1 MSALHEA
8 SGTTAGGA
16 AGAAPPADV
25 PVRAS
30 GLELIGEIPGSG
42 YKEAPSLVRRGDGQ
56 VMTLTPLLY
65 AVLSAVDGRRDHD
78 EIAAVVGPAIGR
90 QVTAENVQTLC
101 ERLRTLGA
109 LRRADGSEPTL
120 KRTNPL
126 LALRFRYVVS
136 DPAVTNRVTAP
147 FAWLFAPLVVAV
159 VCLAFVA
166 VCGWLLFGKGLASA
180 AHQAFDR
187 PVLLLVVFALTVVS
201 AGFHEF
207 GHAAAARYG
216 GATPGAMGTGLYLVW
231 PAFYT
236 DVTDSYRLGRAGR
249 VRTDLGGLYF
259 NAIVALVMF
268 GLWWATGWDAVLL
281 IIATQVLQMLR
292 QLAPLVRFDG
302 YHVLADVT
310 GVPDLYHR
318 IGPTL
323 KGLLPGRWRS
333 PEASVLKPWAR
344 AVVTTWVVVVV
355 PMLATTLVLMV
366 LALPRMLGTAAHSL
380 SAQASLLG
388 EQFGEGDVAGVGV
401 RVLSLVAI
409 AFPTAGTLLIIG
421 RTTTQVVR
429 RTWRATEGRPGRR
442 AVAGVVAAAIVAGLA
457 WAWWPDAG
465 TYRPIRPYERGVVQ
479 DVLPASMRSTTPSG
493 LVEGRGGS
501 ARTIWPADA
510 ELPSADAP
518 QLAVVLV
525 PRQGTGS
532 GAAAGSDAAG
542 GSGASGSGQAA
553 PTWVFPFN
561 RPLPPGEGDNQALA
575 VNTTD
580 GSTVYD
586 VAFALVWADDD
597 TVLNTNEAYA
607 FASCTGC
614 RTVAVAFQVVLIV
627 GSADVVV
634 PQNLSGALNYACV
647 ECVTAAV
654 ARQLVVTVPAA
665 PDAATMAQLQALWQE
680 IAAFGASLEDL
691 SLSEIQA
698 RLTDYERQILDIVG
712 VDPTGSTTSD
722 PSSTSAPTGTSTG
735 EASAIGPEPDS
746 TATAGPGS
754 TDGATAPGSTATA
767 TSSSSSPS
775 STAEPE
781 DSATTTPVPTD
792 TASASVTGETA
803 TAAAAETTAP

>member
-8 SGTTAGGA
+8 SGTRTGD
-16 AGAAPPADV
+16 AAPAASPADV
-25 PVRAS
+25 PVRAT

-42 YKEAPSLVRRGDGQ
+42 YKEPPSLVRRGDGQ
-56 VMTLTPLLY
+56 AMTLTPLLY
-65 AVLSAVDGRRDHD
+65 AVLSAVDGRRDHG
-78 EIAAVVGPAIGR
+78 EIAAVVGSAVGR

-109 LRRADGSEPTL
+109 LQRADGSEPAL
-120 KRTNPL
+120 KRSNPL
-126 LALRFRYVVS
+126 LALRFRHVVT
-136 DPAVTNRVTAP
+136 DPDVTNRVTAP
-147 FAWLFAPLVVAV
+147 FARLFAPVVVAV
-159 VCLAFVA
+159 VSLAFVA

-180 AHQAFDR
+180 THQAFDQ
-187 PVLLLVVFALTVVS
+187 PVLLLVVFVLTVVS

-207 GHAAAARYG
+207 GHASAARYG

-268 GLWWATGWDAVLL
+268 GVWWGTGWDAVLL

-344 AVVTTWVVVVV
+344 AVVTTWVLVVV
-355 PMLATTLVLMV
+355 PVLAGTLVLMV
-366 LALPRMLGTAAHSL
+366 LALPRLLGTAAHSL
-380 SAQASLLG
+380 SEQASLLA
-388 EQFGEGDVAGVGV
+388 EQFGQGDVAGVGV

-409 AFPTAGTLLIIG
+409 AFPTMGTLLILG
-421 RTTTQVVR
+421 RTAAQVAR
-429 RTWRATEGRPGRR
+429 RAWRATEERPGRR
-442 AVAGVVAAAIVAGLA
+442 AVAGVVAAGLVAGLA
-457 WAWWPDAG
+457 WAWWPNAG

-479 DVLPASMRSTTPSG
+479 DVLPTSLRSATPSG
-493 LVEGRGGS
+493 LVEGRGGN
-501 ARTIWPADA
+501 ARTIWPAGA
-510 ELPSADAP
+510 ELPSADDP
-518 QLAVVLV
+518 ELAVVLV
-525 PRQGTGS
+525 PRG
-532 GAAAGSDAAG
+532 GAAAGEAAGDSDAP
-542 GSGASGSGQAA
+542 GAEQAA

-597 TVLNTNEAYA
+597 TVVNSNEAYA
-607 FASCTGC
+607 LATCTGC
-614 RTVAVAFQVVLIV
+614 RTVAVAFQVVLVV
-627 GSADVVV
+627 GSADIVV
-634 PQNLSGALNYACV
+634 PQNLSGAVNYACV
-647 ECVTAAV
+647 ECVTTALAQ
-654 ARQLVVTVPAA
+654 QLVVSVPE
-665 PDAATMAQLQALWQE
+665 PLDAATVAELEALWRE
-680 IAAFGASLEDL
+680 IAAFGASLEGL
-691 SLSEIQA
+691 PLSEIQA
-698 RLTDYERQILDIVG
+698 RLADYERQILAVVG
-712 VDPTGSTTSD
+712 VDPSAPSTSTPSAPSGTATGEPSATS
-722 PSSTSAPTGTSTG
+722 PAAGTSSTVAPEPTDGAT
-735 EASAIGPEPDS
+735 APDS
-746 TATAGPGS
+746 TATATSTASPTGS
-754 TDGATAPGSTATA
+754 AAEPETTETSSPSPTETASSSPTEEATATA
-767 TSSSSSPS
+767 
-775 STAEPE
+775 
-781 DSATTTPVPTD
+781 V
-792 TASASVTGETA
+792 
-803 TAAAAETTAP
+803 AETTAP

>member
-8 SGTTAGGA
+8 SGTSTGGA
-16 AGAAPPADV
+16 AGAAPPVDV

-42 YKEAPSLVRRGDGQ
+42 YKEPPSLVRRGDGQ
-56 VMTLTPLLY
+56 AMTLTPLLY
-65 AVLSAVDGRRDHD
+65 AVLSAVDGRRDHG

-109 LRRADGSEPTL
+109 LRRTDGSEPEL
-120 KRTNPL
+120 KRSNPL

-136 DPAVTNRVTAP
+136 DPSITNRVTAP
-147 FAWLFAPLVVAV
+147 FAWLFAPVVV
-159 VCLAFVA
+159 TVLCLAFVV

-180 AHQAFDR
+180 THEAFDQ

-259 NAIVALVMF
+259 NAIVALTMF
-268 GLWWATGWDAVLL
+268 GVWWATGWDAVLL

-344 AVVTTWVVVVV
+344 AVVTTWVLAVV
-355 PMLATTLVLMV
+355 PMLATTIVLMV

-380 SAQASLLG
+380 SAQAALLG
-388 EQFGEGDVAGVGV
+388 QQFEEGDVAGVGV

-429 RTWRATEGRPGRR
+429 RTWRATQGRPGRR
-442 AVAGVVAAAIVAGLA
+442 AVAGVVAASVVAGLA

-479 DVLPASMRSTTPSG
+479 DVLPASLRSATPTG
-493 LVEGRGGS
+493 LVEGRES
-501 ARTIWPADA
+501 RARTIWPAGA

-518 QLAVVLV
+518 QLALVLV
-525 PRQGTGS
+525 PRS
-532 GAAAGSDAAG
+532 GAARQDEGRDATGGSDAP
-542 GSGASGSGQAA
+542 GQDA

-586 VAFALVWADDD
+586 VAFALVWADQD
-597 TVLNTNEAYA
+597 TVLNKNEAYA

-654 ARQLVVTVPAA
+654 AKQLVVTVPEA
-665 PDAATMAQLQALWQE
+665 PDAATTAQLQALWQE
-680 IAAFGASLEDL
+680 IAAFGEHLEDL
-691 SLSEIQA
+691 SLSEIQG
-698 RLTDYERQILDIVG
+698 RLTDYERQILGILG
-712 VDPTGSTTSD
+712 VDPSGSTTST
-722 PSSTSAPTGTSTG
+722 SSPTTPRSSAQTSTPTGGASATAAEPDGTTTATSGTTGGVTAPTST
-735 EASAIGPEPDS
+735 I
-746 TATAGPGS
+746 
-754 TDGATAPGSTATA
+754 
-767 TSSSSSPS
+767 TSSSSSGS
-775 STAEPE
+775 STTAP
-781 DSATTTPVPTD
+781 DGSATTTAPT
-792 TASASVTGETA
+792 ETA
-803 TAAAAETTAP
+803 TASATEGATPTAAETTAP

>member
-8 SGTTAGGA
+8 SGTTTGD
-16 AGAAPPADV
+16 AAPAASPADV

-42 YKEAPSLVRRGDGQ
+42 YKEPPSLVRRGDGQ
-56 VMTLTPLLY
+56 AMTLTPLLY
-65 AVLSAVDGRRDHD
+65 AVLSAVDGRRDHG
-78 EIAAVVGPAIGR
+78 EIAAVVGPAVGR
-90 QVTAENVQTLC
+90 QVTAENVRTLC

-120 KRTNPL
+120 KRSNPL
-126 LALRFRYVVS
+126 LSLRFRYVVT
-136 DPAVTNRVTAP
+136 DPDVTNRVTAP
-147 FAWLFAPLVVAV
+147 FARLFAPVVVAV

-166 VCGWLLFGKGLASA
+166 VCGWVLFGKGLASA
-180 AHQAFDR
+180 THQAFDQ

-207 GHAAAARYG
+207 GHASAARYG

-268 GLWWATGWDAVLL
+268 GVWWATQWDAVLL

-344 AVVTTWVVVVV
+344 AVVTTWVLVVV
-355 PMLATTLVLMV
+355 PVLAGTLVLMV
-366 LALPRMLGTAAHSL
+366 LALPRLLGTAAHSL
-380 SAQASLLG
+380 SEQASLLA
-388 EQFGEGDVAGVGV
+388 EQFGQGDVAGVGV

-409 AFPTAGTLLIIG
+409 AFPTMGTLLILG
-421 RTTTQVVR
+421 RTTTQVAR
-429 RTWRATEGRPGRR
+429 RAWRATEGRPGRR
-442 AVAGVVAAAIVAGLA
+442 AVAGAVAAAVVAGLA
-457 WAWWPDAG
+457 WAWWPDTG

-479 DVLPASMRSTTPSG
+479 DVLPTSLRSATPSG

-510 ELPSADAP
+510 ELPSADDP

-525 PRQGTGS
+525 PRH
-532 GAAAGSDAAG
+532 GADAGE
-542 GSGASGSGQAA
+542 ASGDAGDPGAGQVA

-607 FASCTGC
+607 LASCAGC
-614 RTVAVAFQVVLIV
+614 RTVAVAFQVVLVV

-634 PQNLSGALNYACV
+634 PQNLSGAVNYACV
-647 ECVTAAV
+647 ECVTTAV
-654 ARQLVVTVPAA
+654 ARQLVVSVPEAL
-665 PDAATMAQLQALWQE
+665 DAATMAELEALWQE

-691 SLSEIQA
+691 PLSEIQA
-698 RLTDYERQILDIVG
+698 RLTDYEQQILTVLG
-712 VDPTGSTTSD
+712 VDPSAA
-722 PSSTSAPTGTSTG
+722 STSTPSATSGTATGEPSATSPAAGTSGTV
-735 EASAIGPEPDS
+735 APEPTDGATAPDS
-746 TATAGPGS
+746 TATATSTASPTVSAAEPETTGTSSPSPTETATGS
-754 TDGATAPGSTATA
+754 PTEEATATA
-767 TSSSSSPS
+767 V
-775 STAEPE
+775 A
-781 DSATTTPVPTD
+781 
-792 TASASVTGETA
+792 G
-803 TAAAAETTAP
+803 TTAP

>member
-1 MSALHEA
+1 
-8 SGTTAGGA
+8 
-16 AGAAPPADV
+16 V
-25 PVRAS
+25 PVRAT

-42 YKEAPSLVRRGDGQ
+42 YKEPPSLVRRGDGQ
-56 VMTLTPLLY
+56 AMTLTPLLY
-65 AVLSAVDGRRDHD
+65 AVLSAVDGRRDHG
-78 EIAAVVGPAIGR
+78 EIAAVVGSAVGR

-109 LRRADGSEPTL
+109 LQRADGSEPAL
-120 KRTNPL
+120 KRSNPL
-126 LALRFRYVVS
+126 LALRFRHVVT
-136 DPAVTNRVTAP
+136 DPDVTNRVTAP
-147 FAWLFAPLVVAV
+147 FARLFAPVVVAV
-159 VCLAFVA
+159 VSLAFVA

-180 AHQAFDR
+180 THQAFDQ
-187 PVLLLVVFALTVVS
+187 PVLLLVVFVLTVVS

-207 GHAAAARYG
+207 GHASAARYG

-268 GLWWATGWDAVLL
+268 GVWWGTGWDAVLL

-344 AVVTTWVVVVV
+344 AVVTTWVLVVV
-355 PMLATTLVLMV
+355 PVLAGTLVLMV
-366 LALPRMLGTAAHSL
+366 LALPRLLGTAAHSL
-380 SAQASLLG
+380 SEQASLLA
-388 EQFGEGDVAGVGV
+388 EQFGQGDVAGVGV

-409 AFPTAGTLLIIG
+409 AFPTMGTLLILG
-421 RTTTQVVR
+421 RTAAQVAR
-429 RTWRATEGRPGRR
+429 RAWRATEERPGRR
-442 AVAGVVAAAIVAGLA
+442 AVAGVVAAGLVAGLA

-479 DVLPASMRSTTPSG
+479 DVLPTSLRSATPSG
-493 LVEGRGGS
+493 LVEGRGGN
-501 ARTIWPADA
+501 ARTIWPAGA
-510 ELPSADAP
+510 ELPSADDP
-518 QLAVVLV
+518 ELAVVLV
-525 PRQGTGS
+525 PRG
-532 GAAAGSDAAG
+532 GAAAGEAAGDSDAP
-542 GSGASGSGQAA
+542 GAEQAA

-597 TVLNTNEAYA
+597 TVVNSNEAYA
-607 FASCTGC
+607 LATCTGC
-614 RTVAVAFQVVLIV
+614 RTVAVAFQVVLVV
-627 GSADVVV
+627 GSADIVV
-634 PQNLSGALNYACV
+634 PQNLSGAVNYACV
-647 ECVTAAV
+647 ECVTTALAQ
-654 ARQLVVTVPAA
+654 QLVVSVPE
-665 PDAATMAQLQALWQE
+665 PLDAATVAELEALWQE
-680 IAAFGASLEDL
+680 IAAFGASLEGL
-691 SLSEIQA
+691 PLSEIQA
-698 RLTDYERQILDIVG
+698 RLADYERQILAVVG
-712 VDPTGSTTSD
+712 VDPSAPSTSTPSAPSGTATGEPSATS
-722 PSSTSAPTGTSTG
+722 PAAGTSSTVAPEPTDGAT
-735 EASAIGPEPDS
+735 APDS
-746 TATAGPGS
+746 TATATSTASPTGS
-754 TDGATAPGSTATA
+754 AAEPETTETSSPSPTETASSSPTEEATATA
-767 TSSSSSPS
+767 
-775 STAEPE
+775 
-781 DSATTTPVPTD
+781 V
-792 TASASVTGETA
+792 
-803 TAAAAETTAP
+803 AETTAP

>member
-25 PVRAS
+25 PVRSS

-65 AVLSAVDGRRDHD
+65 AVLSAVDGRRDHG

-136 DPAVTNRVTAP
+136 DPSVTNRVTAP

-216 GATPGAMGTGLYLVW
+216 GATPGVMGTGLYLVW

-268 GLWWATGWDAVLL
+268 GVWWATGWDAVLL

-333 PEASVLKPWAR
+333 PGASVLKPWAR
-344 AVVTTWVVVVV
+344 AVVTTWVLVVV
-355 PMLATTLVLMV
+355 PMLATTIVLMV

-388 EQFGEGDVAGVGV
+388 QQFGEGDVAGVGV

-429 RTWRATEGRPGRR
+429 RTWRATQGRPGRR
-442 AVAGVVAAAIVAGLA
+442 AVAGAVAAAIVAGLA

-493 LVEGRGGS
+493 LVEGRAGS
-501 ARTIWPADA
+501 ARTIWPAGA

-525 PRQGTGS
+525 PRQRSGT
-532 GAAAGSDAAG
+532 AAAGDTRD
-542 GSGASGSGQAA
+542 SGSGETA

-561 RPLPPGEGDNQALA
+561 RPLPPGQGDNQALA

-580 GSTVYD
+580 GSTAYD

-597 TVLNTNEAYA
+597 AVLNTNEAYA

-647 ECVTAAV
+647 ECVTAAI
-654 ARQLVVTVPAA
+654 ARQLVVTVPDA
-665 PDAATMAQLQALWQE
+665 PDAATEAKLQALWQE
-680 IAAFGASLEDL
+680 IAAFGAHLEDL

-698 RLTDYERQILDIVG
+698 QLTDYERQILGIVG
-712 VDPTGSTTSD
+712 VDAAGSPTSTSSTTATHSTTAT
-722 PSSTSAPTGTSTG
+722 STSTAGASTT
-735 EASAIGPEPDS
+735 AEPDS
-746 TATAGPGS
+746 TATAVPG
-754 TDGATAPGSTATA
+754 TTGGATAPASTATA
-767 TSSSSSPS
+767 TSTSSGGS
-775 STAEPE
+775 STSAPE
-781 DSATTTPVPTD
+781 DSATATTPT
-792 TASASVTGETA
+792 ETA
-803 TAAAAETTAP
+803 TASATEEATSTPAATTAP

>member
-8 SGTTAGGA
+8 SGTRTGD
-16 AGAAPPADV
+16 AAPAASPADV
-25 PVRAS
+25 PVRAT

-42 YKEAPSLVRRGDGQ
+42 YKEPPSLVRRGDGQ
-56 VMTLTPLLY
+56 AMTLTPLLY
-65 AVLSAVDGRRDHD
+65 AVLSAVDGRRDHG
-78 EIAAVVGPAIGR
+78 EIAAVVGSAVGR

-109 LRRADGSEPTL
+109 LQRADGSEPAL
-120 KRTNPL
+120 KRSNPL
-126 LALRFRYVVS
+126 LALRFRHVVT
-136 DPAVTNRVTAP
+136 DPDVTNRVTAP
-147 FAWLFAPLVVAV
+147 FARLFAPVVVAV
-159 VCLAFVA
+159 VSLAFVA

-180 AHQAFDR
+180 THQAFDQ
-187 PVLLLVVFALTVVS
+187 PVLLLVVFVLTVVS

-207 GHAAAARYG
+207 GHASAARYG

-268 GLWWATGWDAVLL
+268 GVWWGTGWDAVLL

-344 AVVTTWVVVVV
+344 AVVTTWVLVVV
-355 PMLATTLVLMV
+355 PVLAGTLVLMV
-366 LALPRMLGTAAHSL
+366 LALPRLLGTAAHSL
-380 SAQASLLG
+380 SEQASLLA
-388 EQFGEGDVAGVGV
+388 EQFGQGDVAGVGV

-409 AFPTAGTLLIIG
+409 AFPTMGTLLILG
-421 RTTTQVVR
+421 RTATQVAR
-429 RTWRATEGRPGRR
+429 RAWRATEERPGRR
-442 AVAGVVAAAIVAGLA
+442 AVAGVVAAGLVAGLA
-457 WAWWPDAG
+457 WAWWPNAG

-479 DVLPASMRSTTPSG
+479 DVLPTSLRSATPSG
-493 LVEGRGGS
+493 LVEGRGGN
-501 ARTIWPADA
+501 ARTIWPAGA
-510 ELPSADAP
+510 ELPSADDP
-518 QLAVVLV
+518 ELAVVLV
-525 PRQGTGS
+525 PRG
-532 GAAAGSDAAG
+532 GAAAGEAAGDSDAP
-542 GSGASGSGQAA
+542 GAEQAA

-597 TVLNTNEAYA
+597 TVVNSNEAYA
-607 FASCTGC
+607 LATCTGC
-614 RTVAVAFQVVLIV
+614 RTVAVAFQVVLVV
-627 GSADVVV
+627 GSADIVV
-634 PQNLSGALNYACV
+634 PQNLSGAVNYACV
-647 ECVTAAV
+647 ECVTTALAQ
-654 ARQLVVTVPAA
+654 QLVVSVPE
-665 PDAATMAQLQALWQE
+665 PLDAATVAELEALWRE
-680 IAAFGASLEDL
+680 IAAFGASLEGL
-691 SLSEIQA
+691 PLSEIQA
-698 RLTDYERQILDIVG
+698 RLADYERQILAVVG
-712 VDPTGSTTSD
+712 VDPSAPSTSTPSAPSGTATGEPSATS
-722 PSSTSAPTGTSTG
+722 PAAGTSSTVAPEPTDGAT
-735 EASAIGPEPDS
+735 APDS
-746 TATAGPGS
+746 TATATSTASPTGS
-754 TDGATAPGSTATA
+754 AAEPETTETSSPSPTETASSSPTEEATATA
-767 TSSSSSPS
+767 
-775 STAEPE
+775 
-781 DSATTTPVPTD
+781 V
-792 TASASVTGETA
+792 
-803 TAAAAETTAP
+803 AETTAP